1 MTESQTWPVVSVII
15 PVYNGE
21 LYLQE
26 CLDSVLAQTLDR
38 LEVIVVDDAST
49 DGTAAILQRYL
60 RSEPRLRV
68 ITRSASTGVSGARN
82 AGLAQASGRY
92 VAFVD
97 ADDVV
102 RDSMYQD
109 LVLLAEGLSADVVSC
124 GIHVVDHEGR
134 TLSEDPYPLPPG
146 VRVDPGQMRKHLH
159 QAFAT
164 RLVWFPFR
172 SVYSRQMLV
181 ARSLQFDEGIRK
193 GEDSLFNLQAL
204 HWADGC
210 AAVSAAHYVY
220 RKHPGS
226 ATAKALANESYN
238 LTRLGHQVVAFYAA
252 NGYSAS
258 AHDDFYRQVLRSD
271 LPTALLRLRTAPDL
285 GEQARAL
292 VATETVRQAFAT
304 QSIRRLGAPLR
315 VAIVLALCKYGQFGL
330 VERLLRASV
339 CP

>member
-1 MTESQTWPVVSVII
+1 MTDILTPPVVSVVI
-15 PVYNGE
+15 PVHNGE
-21 LYLQE
+21 QYLRE

-60 RSEPRLRV
+60 SGEPRLRV
-68 ITRSASTGVSGARN
+68 ITRWASTGVSGARN

-102 RDSMYQD
+102 SVSMYED
-109 LVLLAEGLSADVVSC
+109 LVRLAESMSAEVVSC
-124 GIHVVDHEGR
+124 GIRVVDHEGR

-146 VRVDPGQMRKHLH
+146 VRIDHGEMRKHLH

-164 RLVWFPFR
+164 RIVWFPFR
-172 SVYSRQMLV
+172 SVYSRQLLV
-181 ARSLQFDEGIRK
+181 SRSLRFDEGIRK

-210 AAVSAAHYVY
+210 AAVSASHYAY

-226 ATAKALANESYN
+226 ATAKALANESDN
-238 LTRLGHQVVAFYAA
+238 LVRLGRQVVAFYDA
-252 NGYSAS
+252 NGYRSS

-285 GEQARAL
+285 VEQAKAL
-292 VATETVRQAFAT
+292 LATETVRQAFAT
-304 QSIRRLGAPLR
+304 QRIRSLGAPLR
-315 VAIVLALCKYGQFGL
+315 VVVVLALCKYGRVGL
-330 VERLLRASV
+330 VQRLLRASV
-339 CP
+339 GF